1 MEITQNDVRQLNES
15 LKELTRQLAANHRQE
30 TASATAMREL
40 VEVNKRLA
48 NQLIKT
54 NEFLVE
60 ILAEKGKAPTTRRF

>member
-15 LKELTRQLAANHRQE
+15 LKEMTRQLAANHRQE

-60 ILAEKGKAPTTRRF
+60 ILAEKGKAPATRRF

>member
-15 LKELTRQLAANHRQE
+15 LKEMTRQLAANHRQE

>member
-15 LKELTRQLAANHRQE
+15 LKEMTRQLAANHRQE
-30 TASATAMREL
+30 MASATAMREL